1 MSEYANSVRKSAE
14 RRSGRPNR
22 GRSRGRGRGVGQAH
36 GAGSKKAFAGPDM
49 DYDLLDDLESD
60 DVWSTDHRNNACRLE
75 QKSERQFRRG
85 GGCSE
90 QAPVYR
96 QTMRRGSP
104 VRVPMQHLHMTTENQ
119 EMVKDMLKDLHGEQV
134 DISSEDEY
142 EELDAMY
149 ENQYWMPARMLN
161 IEEVCINQETVVQ
174 DGTSIVAVN
183 KLSRYGFERDMCTEA
198 LQLFDG
204 DIGQALEYSIC
215 QYFHI
220 PKNDNVCN
228 IEKLGVDEESNF
240 QKIYEERK
248 DEMTALQSIY
258 EDRFVERIPNRVW
271 VLTLSLPH
279 LDKLVKVSP
288 RKVRDSSSTNYGK
301 YNPRKDKSL
310 CKFFLQGPCRFGA
323 RCKFKHSVLAK
334 DDLLSAQDDTD
345 NGEEVRKYE
354 LEIRFPVGNKYPQ
367 EMPIVA
373 LSTDD
378 FYFQHQI
385 CLNITKKLLEE
396 ARSLSESGIPVVFS
410 LVSLLEDESV
420 LCDLIK
426 QPTRPFTSLLSEE
439 KPWMERKP
447 LLDEDK
453 HRQDVQFVTKE
464 VEKLTEEE
472 EGKAEIAMANI
483 VENESKIK
491 QRHEEEEEEESIDPV
506 VKVQRSSSK
515 EDKPVKKVNP
525 TERLKQNRKLKDEF
539 RKRLSFSA
547 YKSMLAERQKL
558 PAWEKQKEIL
568 ELIEKH
574 QVLVVSGMTGCGKT
588 TQIPQFILDSY
599 LKSSDQDIC
608 NIICTQPRRI
618 SAMAVA
624 ERVAEERADR
634 LGRIVGY
641 QIRLEKVQSN
651 LTRLLFCT
659 TGIVLRR
666 LEGDPTLEGIT
677 HIIMDEVH
685 ERSEESDFLLMY
697 LRDML
702 PKRPDLKV
710 IMMSATLNSDLF
722 SNYFNGCSVI
732 DIPGRTFPVQQYFL
746 EDIIEITEFVV
757 DENSPYA
764 RPFKEMKSVLKD
776 INSKEDYDGMLDL
789 KSDKSKLPSDKAQD
803 QSLTVKQL
811 YIRYSEYSKLTVKNM
826 AFMDHTKIN
835 YDLIVQLLEWIVQE
849 KQPDE
854 EFPEAGAILVFLPG
868 YAEIQTLYDMLQ
880 ANSLFG
886 FHRNKAKFRI
896 IPLHSTLS
904 SQEQHAV
911 FTRPPEGVRK
921 IVIATNIA
929 ETSITIDDI
938 VWVIDSGKMKEKR
951 YDQSKGMESLETIW
965 VSRANALQR
974 MGRAGRVQ
982 EGVCF
987 HLFTGHRF
995 EHHLQDQPVPEIQRA
1010 PLEQIVLRIRMM
1022 DIFKTVDVE
1031 EVLNK
1036 LIEPPEGMSILAA
1049 ILRLQDLGALDEKGE
1064 LTPLGYHLG
1073 SLPVDVRIGKL
1084 MLLGAMFRCLDS
1096 ALTIAACLSFK
1107 SPFVAPFGKKDK
1119 ATVKKREFAVGNSDH
1134 LTMLSAYRK
1143 WQDVRRVSSYAAYSF
1158 CQENFLSQRTLE
1170 MIASMKQQ
1178 FVELLSDIGFVREG
1192 LSVRDVEMAARED
1205 GTDGVARATGMA
1217 NVNSHNWKLVAAI
1230 LVGALYPN
1238 VVQVLSPESKY
1249 SQSSAGSVPK
1259 APKSEELKFK
1269 IKTDGYVNIHPSSVN
1284 YQVRYY
1290 ESPYLVFHEK
1300 VKTSKVFI
1308 RDCTMVS
1315 VYPLLLFGGGNISLD
1330 LHKGNYVLSVDD
1342 GWIRFMASSHQVAEL
1357 VKDLRFEV
1365 DQLMND
1371 KIENPHMDLCTSLRG
1386 SKIIDTIVKLIS
1398 TQ

>member
-1 MSEYANSVRKSAE
+1 M
-14 RRSGRPNR
+14 
-22 GRSRGRGRGVGQAH
+22 H
-36 GAGSKKAFAGPDM
+36 
-49 DYDLLDDLESD
+49 
-60 DVWSTDHRNNACRLE
+60 
-75 QKSERQFRRG
+75 
-85 GGCSE
+85 
-90 QAPVYR
+90 R
-96 QTMRRGSP
+96 QTKRRGSP
-104 VRVPMQHLHMTTENQ
+104 VRVPMQHLHMSTENQ
-119 EMVKDMLKDLHGEQV
+119 EMVKDMLRDLHGE
-134 DISSEDEY
+134 
-142 EELDAMY
+142 
-149 ENQYWMPARMLN
+149 
-161 IEEVCINQETVVQ
+161 EVEIT
-174 DGTSIVAVN
+174 
-183 KLSRYGFERDMCTEA
+183 RYGFERGRCTEA

-204 DIGQALEYSIC
+204 DIGQALEYLIC
-215 QYFHI
+215 QSFHLQ
-220 PKNDNVCN
+220 PRNDDNVCHD
-228 IEKLGVDEESNF
+228 EKLGVEEDNF
-240 QKIYEERK
+240 QEIYEERK

-271 VLTLSLPH
+271 ILTLSLPH
-279 LDKLVKVSP
+279 LDRMVKGSSK
-288 RKVRDSSSTNYGK
+288 KVMASSNTNFGK
-301 YNPRKDKSL
+301 YNPLNDKTQ
-310 CKFFLQGPCRFGA
+310 CKFFLQGSCKFGA
-323 RCKFKHSVLAK
+323 RCKFKHSLSAK
-334 DDLLSAQDDTD
+334 DDLFMTKDDTS

-354 LEIRFPVGNKYPQ
+354 LEIRFPVGNKYPK

-385 CLNITKKLLEE
+385 CLNITKRLLEE
-396 ARSLSESGIPVVFS
+396 ARPLSESGNPVVFT

-420 LCDLIK
+420 LCDVIK
-426 QPTRPFTSLLSEE
+426 LPPHPFTWPRSEE
-439 KPWMERKP
+439 KLWMAKKP
-447 LLDEDK
+447 ILDEEK
-453 HRQDVQFVTKE
+453 CNRDVKFVTKE
-464 VEKLTEEE
+464 VENLSVEEE
-472 EGKAEIAMANI
+472 RKAVKAMTNM
-483 VENESKIK
+483 VENKPEIK
-491 QRHEEEEEEESIDPV
+491 QQHEEEESIEPV

-515 EDKPVKKVNP
+515 EDCVKKVNP
-525 TERLKQNRKLKDEF
+525 SERLKQNRKLKEEF
-539 RKRLSFSA
+539 RKRLSFPA
-547 YKSMLAERQKL
+547 YKSMMSERQKL
-558 PAWEKQKEIL
+558 PAWEKQNEIL

-588 TQIPQFILDSY
+588 TQVPQFILDSY
-599 LKSSDQDIC
+599 LKSRDLNIC
-608 NIICTQPRRI
+608 NIMCTQPRRI

-624 ERVAEERADR
+624 ERVAEERADK

-641 QIRLEKVQSN
+641 QIRLEKVQSS

-666 LEGDPTLEGIT
+666 LEGDPTLQGIT
-677 HIIMDEVH
+677 HIILDEVH

-702 PKRPDLKV
+702 PKRPDLKIV
-710 IMMSATLNSDLF
+710 MMSATMNSDLF
-722 SNYFNGCSVI
+722 SNYFSGCSII

-746 EDIIEITEFVV
+746 EDIIEITGFVM

-764 RPFKEMKSVLKD
+764 RPFKEMNSIHKGFNPKD
-776 INSKEDYDGMLDL
+776 DYDEMLDVN
-789 KSDKSKLPSDKAQD
+789 SDQSKPPSDKAQD
-803 QSLTVKQL
+803 QSLSVKQL
-811 YIRYSEYSKLTVKNM
+811 YKRYSEYSKLTVKNM

-835 YDLIVQLLEWIVQE
+835 YDLVVELLEWIVLE
-849 KQPDE
+849 KHPDE
-854 EFPEAGAILVFLPG
+854 EFPEAGAILIFLPG

-880 ANSLFG
+880 ANKNFG
-886 FHRNKAKFRI
+886 FHRNKAKYRI

-911 FTRPPEGVRK
+911 FARPPEGMRK

-1010 PLEQIVLRIRMM
+1010 PLEQIVLRIRML
-1022 DIFKTVDVE
+1022 DILKKLDVV

-1036 LIEPPEGMSILAA
+1036 LIEPPEEKSILAA
-1049 ILRLQDLGALDEKGE
+1049 ISRLQHLGALDEKGE
-1064 LTPLGYHLG
+1064 LSPLGYHLG

-1107 SPFVAPFGKKDK
+1107 SPFVAPFGKKEE
-1119 ATVKKREFAVGNSDH
+1119 ATQKKQEFAEGNSDH

-1143 WQDVRRVSSYAAYSF
+1143 WQDARKAGSHAAYSF

-1170 MIASMKQQ
+1170 MLASMKQQ
-1178 FVELLSDIGFVREG
+1178 FVELLSDIGFVKEG

-1217 NVNSHNWKLVAAI
+1217 NVNSLNWKLVAAI

-1238 VVQVLSPESKY
+1238 VVQVLTPESKY

-1259 APKSEELKFK
+1259 APKPEELKFK
-1269 IKTDGYVNIHPSSVN
+1269 TKSDGYVNIHPSSVN
-1284 YQVRYY
+1284 FQVRHY

-1315 VYPLLLFGGGNISLD
+1315 VYPLLLFAGGNISVD
-1330 LHKGNYVLSVDD
+1330 LHKGKFVLSVDD
-1342 GWIRFMASSHQVAEL
+1342 GWIRFMATSHQVAEL
-1357 VKDLRFEV
+1357 VKELRFEV

-1386 SKIIDTIVKLIS
+1386 SKIIDTIVKLIT